1 MRVPSRTALPFSVA
15 FPFLFV
21 ACEGPVGPQGEQGPQ
36 GVRGNYGPPGHGVEL
51 KTVTRKMSKSD
62 FYSGSQTDYRP
73 TAEYDLPEITRDDKE
88 RGLVVTAMV
97 CNEAQTS
104 CVAARSRRFFGW
116 GYYFPSHR
124 LGTVPRVAVVYY
136 ATQALL

>member
-1 MRVPSRTALPFSVA
+1 
-15 FPFLFV
+15 
-21 ACEGPVGPQGEQGPQ
+21 
-36 GVRGNYGPPGHGVEL
+36 
-51 KTVTRKMSKSD
+51 MSKSD

-136 ATQALL
+136 ATSPPLRDILDEGWNLLYIAILVPSK

>member
-1 MRVPSRTALPFSVA
+1 MRVPSRTALLFSVA

-62 FYSGSQTDYRP
+62 FYSGSQT
-73 TAEYDLPEITRDDKE
+73 
-88 RGLVVTAMV
+88 
-97 CNEAQTS
+97 S

-136 ATQALL
+136 ATSPPLRDILDEGWNLLYIAILVPSK